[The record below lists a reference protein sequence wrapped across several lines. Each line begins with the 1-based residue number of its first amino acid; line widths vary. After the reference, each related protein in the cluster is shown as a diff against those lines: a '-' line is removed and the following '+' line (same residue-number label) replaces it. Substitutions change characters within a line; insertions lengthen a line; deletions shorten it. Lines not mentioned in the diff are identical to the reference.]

1 MLLNL
6 IIEKMGEIPFLL
18 KLFHSS
24 DEDDGLG
31 VGDEDNGL
39 GVDDEGAKWFLNVE
53 QVKASFPMQKLNF
66 RKI

>member
-39 GVDDEGAKWFLNVE
+39 GVDDEGAK
-53 QVKASFPMQKLNF
+53 
-66 RKI
+66 